1 MYPEI
6 SGLENCMWKGLTMT
20 NRAVKQI
27 TRLVNKDPEI
37 KGIQLDIKTSG
48 CAGLSYRMNLVKD
61 FSESDLIF
69 TYNGISLFVP
79 IRAMPYIDGTEV
91 DYVRIGLNHMF
102 KFNNPQAQNSCGC
115 GESFA
120 IE

>member
-1 MYPEI
+1 M
-6 SGLENCMWKGLTMT
+6 SDLENFMWKGLRLT

-27 TRLVNKDPEI
+27 IHLSKRDPDI
-37 KGIQLDIKTSG
+37 KGVQLDIKSSG
-48 CAGLSYRMNLVKD
+48 CAGLTYAMKLVKD
-61 FSESDLIF
+61 SSENDLIF
-69 TYNGISLFVP
+69 THDGASLFVP
-79 IRAMPYIDGTEV
+79 VRAMPYIDGTEV

-102 KFNNPQAQNSCGC
+102 KFNNPQANNSCGC